1 MPASMSSGEPWT
13 SRRKEEWE
21 MQYST
26 KCSDLVKVSEGLR
39 LKVYLDTAGNPTI
52 AYGHKLRAG
61 ESFSNGI
68 DVPTACVLL
77 SQDLST
83 AAAAVGRL
91 VKVPLTQGQIDALV
105 DFVFNLGALL
115 LANST
120 LLRYLNNGDYENAA
134 FHLKLW

>member
-1 MPASMSSGEPWT
+1 MGLPT
-13 SRRKEEWE
+13 
-21 MQYST
+21 QYST

-83 AAAAVGRL
+83 AAAAVERR
-91 VKVPLTQGQIDALV
+91 VKVPLTQGQFDALT
-105 DFVFNLGALL
+105 DFVFNLGAGR
-115 LANST
+115 LA
-120 LLRYLNNGDYENAA
+120 R
-134 FHLKLW
+134 LKTKSV